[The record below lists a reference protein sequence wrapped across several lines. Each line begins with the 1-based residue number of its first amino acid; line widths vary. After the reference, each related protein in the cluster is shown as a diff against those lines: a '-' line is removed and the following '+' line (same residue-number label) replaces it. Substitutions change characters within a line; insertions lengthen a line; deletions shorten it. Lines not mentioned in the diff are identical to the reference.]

1 MVWWW
6 WVWGWVRVALSLLSL
21 SLSLSFSASPALVF
35 SSLSLS
41 LHLPFPQDF
50 AYLSLEPKA
59 LEIDMTGALSLEKIR
74 VNVPS
79 VFTVAI
85 GTEKELRY
93 VRKLHRDY

>member
-1 MVWWW
+1 M
-6 WVWGWVRVALSLLSL
+6 LSHLSR
-21 SLSLSFSASPALVF
+21 SVSISAF
-35 SSLSLS
+35 
-41 LHLPFPQDF
+41 QDF

-93 VRKLHRDY
+93 VYTLQRLSGLFKDMRWWRCNTLSMCV